1 MIDYIWINNKFM
13 KAQIIL
19 LFLFFGLLSTS
30 SFATGNEVK
39 QEEKKTSK
47 SKYDFNLFKLFSIGA
62 TQENTDSTKTNV
74 VVLPPKRK
82 IN

>member
-1 MIDYIWINNKFM
+1 M

-19 LFLFFGLLSTS
+19 LFLLFGLLSTK
-30 SFATGNEVK
+30 SFATGNEIK

-62 TQENTDSTKTNV
+62 TQENIDSTRINV
-74 VVLPPKRK
+74 VALPPKRK
-82 IN
+82 VN